1 MDNPYNEA
9 LVYAVMEDKER
20 TFAALERVATTAPQ
34 RLGRVL
40 MAPELAAVRGE
51 PRVVAL
57 RKKFGLP

>member
-1 MDNPYNEA
+1 
-9 LVYAVMEDKER
+9 
-20 TFAALERVATTAPQ
+20 
-34 RLGRVL
+34 LGRVL